1 MLSCIKCH
9 NKLDLNDIAG
19 RGFTLYHIQYVS
31 SSISKVFSLRLI
43 NNSSASLHSYHMMR
57 RCWEDNPEARPTFT
71 DLCRE
76 LEDWI
81 QREIPYL
88 DMEQLNEDQPYYE
101 ASAVSLS
108 SGSSCDG
115 HAPGENLD
123 LNTAAYNLA
132 FNENEV
138 TSESTNL

>member
-1 MLSCIKCH
+1 
-9 NKLDLNDIAG
+9 
-19 RGFTLYHIQYVS
+19 
-31 SSISKVFSLRLI
+31 
-43 NNSSASLHSYHMMR
+43 MMK
-57 RCWEDNPEARPTFT
+57 RCWEDNPDARPSFT
-71 DLCRE
+71 ELCQD